1 MNMSPRGQKQNE
13 EMREKAIEK
22 ITKAA
27 LDIFAEYGYHGATM
41 KQIAQVSGLSYGL
54 VYHYFPSKEEM
65 FTQIIES
72 SLESSIHATIRI
84 LDMPGTAWEKI
95 ENLSDFLVREA
106 LTGDSFLYFLILLQ
120 AMTQGKSI
128 PGFTDHIAQKI
139 ESYFKTLAPIIKQA
153 QTSGEAVQGDPLVLA
168 AAYFSFLQGLALLK
182 IQGTGLEKNI
192 TPEILTNV
200 LRNGEQS
207 R

>member
-1 MNMSPRGQKQNE
+1 MSPRGQKQNE

-27 LDIFAEYGYHGATM
+27 LEVFAEYGYHGATM
-41 KQIAQVSGLSYGL
+41 KQIAQVSDLSYGL

-84 LDMPGTAWEKI
+84 LDIPGTAWEKI

-106 LTGDSFLYFLILLQ
+106 LTGDSFLYFLIVLQ
-120 AMTQGKSI
+120 AMTQGKRI

-139 ESYFKTLAPIIKQA
+139 ETYFKTLAPIIKQA

-182 IQGTGLEKNI
+182 IQGTGMEKNI

-200 LRNGEQS
+200 LRNGEQC